1 LVEMKITDPTLSS
14 VFHMSS
20 SLPMNISH
28 VLAGLLK
35 RTIEERDALL
45 IFLVDTLIPLMKQN
59 NMNDMVCMQTPPL
72 VMRNIKRLLDY
83 AQEMYT
89 GPEERAYRRRLD
101 QNILEIENNH
111 EAVPEESIVTLTGLI
126 SEEGSEEC

>member
-1 LVEMKITDPTLSS
+1 
-14 VFHMSS
+14 
-20 SLPMNISH
+20 
-28 VLAGLLK
+28 
-35 RTIEERDALL
+35 
-45 IFLVDTLIPLMKQN
+45 
-59 NMNDMVCMQTPPL
+59 MVCMQTPPL